1 MPKTKDDKPRGR
13 MSSYAY
19 FVQCCREEHKK
30 KHPGENVV
38 FAEFTKKCASKWK
51 EMTPKEKKRFEE
63 MAEKDKARYEKEMA
77 NYVPP
82 PESGQKEGK
91 GKKRSKKDPN
101 APKRA
106 LSAFFIFCNEE
117 RPKVRAAHPSYT
129 VGEVAKELGKRWE
142 NVSDKSKFERLAGE
156 DKKRYEVEMEAYRSG
171 GGGSGGSSK
180 KAGRSPQ
187 KKQKV
192 QESEEEEDEDEEEEE
207 EDDDDE

>member
-1 MPKTKDDKPRGR
+1 MPKRDGKPRGR

-63 MAEKDKARYEKEMA
+63 MAEKDKVRYEREMA

-82 PESGQKEGK
+82 AGAPAK
-91 GKKRSKKDPN
+91 GKKRTKDPN

-106 LSAFFIFCNEE
+106 LSAFFVFCNEE
-117 RPKVRAAHPSYT
+117 RPKVRKEYPGYT
-129 VGEVAKELGKRWE
+129 VGDVAKELGKRWE
-142 NVSDKSKFERLAGE
+142 QVTDRSKFERLAAE
-156 DKKRYEVEMEAYRSG
+156 DRSRYEAEMARYRAG
-171 GGGSGGSSK
+171 GASPK
-180 KAGRSPQ
+180 KAAGRSPQ

-192 QESEEEEDEDEEEEE
+192 EESEEEEDDDEDEDEED
-207 EDDDDE
+207 EDDE